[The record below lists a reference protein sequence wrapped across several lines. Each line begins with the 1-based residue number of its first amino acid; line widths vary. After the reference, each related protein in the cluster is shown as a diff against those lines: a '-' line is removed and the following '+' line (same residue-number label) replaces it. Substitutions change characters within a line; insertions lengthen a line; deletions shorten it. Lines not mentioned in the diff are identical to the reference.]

1 MSDAASQ
8 IFARGARQVNRIR
21 LGLAL
26 LFAVV
31 IVLTARQNSLP
42 QVLVYVACDLAMFAY
57 AGLFW
62 ILQRKARAA
71 VRLAQW
77 LILADIAVLFCA
89 IAGSV
94 SFSKVGPG
102 VIEHPLLFSV
112 FFFFIIYSAYL
123 GSPRFVLA
131 AGLMSAIAYGL
142 AVVFAWTQGLAI
154 GLDTERAWES
164 GYTTPTGEAAKL
176 LFLIAASVVTR
187 GVIAYLKRLTDDFGK
202 ANTDLEAAYKNLEEN
217 RVNTAMAVSVLK
229 NTITQFNQ
237 FLDNMLSG
245 MEGQAGS
252 VVEMSAIVEEFSVTS
267 NAANDNVTK
276 QNEKL
281 ETLQDQGSQM
291 GAILNDIIASTE
303 LLTQVSARARSYIN
317 EVTQSVKDTN
327 EALHKIV
334 EALARLGKIN
344 NVMANIADQTNL
356 LSLNASIEAARAGEA
371 GKGFAVVAA
380 EIGKLADYSVNNA
393 RSVEEIVKQSR
404 SLTEQVRES
413 STRVTERVQ
422 GQTEELVQIDEQIQN
437 LQNVFQKQQ
446 KLNSQLLEE
455 LDNLG
460 RMSSE
465 IARNMQVQMAG
476 NEEVS
481 TALQK
486 LETDT
491 NKLTRQSNG
500 LRPEVERIAELTDH
514 MLELTVQKE
523 DADRSREIKDKIQ
536 ALDPGQNQ

>member
-1 MSDAASQ
+1 MADAASK
-8 IFARGARQVNRIR
+8 IFARGARQVNRLR
-21 LGLAL
+21 FGLAL
-26 LFAVV
+26 LFAIV
-31 IVLTARQNSLP
+31 IAATAGQTAAA
-42 QVLVYVACDLAMFAY
+42 QIAVFIACDAAILLY
-57 AGLFW
+57 ALLFW
-62 ILQRKARAA
+62 RLQRRNQKVNTLAR
-71 VRLAQW
+71 
-77 LILADIAVLFCA
+77 ILVFADIAVLTAA
-89 IAGSV
+89 IAGAV
-94 SFSKVGPG
+94 AFSPVGPG
-102 VIEHPLLFSV
+102 VIEHPLLYSV

-123 GSPRFVLA
+123 GSPRFVVLA
-131 AGLMSAIAYGL
+131 SFGAAAAYAL
-142 AVVFAWTQGLAI
+142 ALLFAWNQGLSI
-154 GLDTERAWES
+154 GFDMERAWQT
-164 GYTTPTGEAAKL
+164 GYTTPTGEGAKL
-176 LFLIAASVVTR
+176 VFLLAAGLVVR
-187 GVIAYLKRLTDDFGK
+187 GVIGYLKRLTDDFGRT
-202 ANTDLEAAYKNLEEN
+202 NENLEVAYANLEEN

-229 NTITQFNQ
+229 NTISQFNQ
-237 FLDNMLSG
+237 FLDDMLSG

-267 NAANDNVTK
+267 NAANDNVTR

-327 EALHKIV
+327 AALHKIV

-460 RMSSE
+460 GLSSE

-476 NEEVS
+476 NQEVS

-486 LETDT
+486 LEKET
-491 NKLTRQSNG
+491 NSLTRQSNG

-514 MLELTVQKE
+514 MLELTVEKE
-523 DADRSREIKDKIQ
+523 DAARASEIKAKIQ
-536 ALDPGQNQ
+536 SLDPGQQQ